1 MNRGSDRS
9 NAAELGARLICAKC
23 VDNQYL
29 TQEFGRVGKEGNC
42 SYGHG
47 KSKTLTVKQVAKL
60 IRDVLENHYKIV
72 TENIEGEFTFGN
84 EDVSV
89 SELINILT
97 GVKKELAMDLQC
109 YLEKSHEN
117 RFGSDNP
124 FEKSVNYR
132 LDNAQ
137 DLFWEGRW
145 SNFQEHIVKENR
157 SFNKKAKRIL
167 KLIFSDISAHESA
180 KDVPLIKTYE
190 TGEAR
195 FFRARVFQSSDK
207 LIEAL
212 EKPVECLG
220 PPPSK
225 LAKAGRLNA
234 RGIAAFYGA
243 TSADIAIAEVRPPV
257 GSQVVVASFANIR
270 PLKLLDIEALSSIVE
285 TSPFDPMYGQKSGK
299 ERFISSLGDKI
310 SAPVMPD
317 DESIDYLV
325 TQAVADYLSSMLKPR
340 IDGIM
345 YSSIQTNV
353 EEEGKKNVFLFYK
366 SARIS
371 YKGVSEKIEV
381 SYDYDRKIYTILLSE
396 NTIKTHASPNA
407 DDKDR
412 RMSKLRL
419 DISNLVTH
427 NVNGVVFDSPGSKVS
442 LGS

>member
-1 MNRGSDRS
+1 MSGRSDQTDVSVLEKR
-9 NAAELGARLICAKC
+9 RICARC
-23 VDNQYL
+23 VADRHLRQL
-29 TQEFGRVGKEGNC
+29 SEKGKRGKC

-47 KSKTLTVKQVAKL
+47 ATSTLTLKRVAKL
-60 IRDVLENHYKIV
+60 IRGVLKNHYKIV
-72 TENIEGEFTFGN
+72 PKNIEGELTFGD
-84 EDVSV
+84 EDVSLLK
-89 SELINILT
+89 LINILT
-97 GVKKELAMDLQC
+97 GVKEELAMDLQC
-109 YLEKSHEN
+109 YLEKSHQN
-117 RFGSDNP
+117 RLGSDNP
-124 FEKSVNYR
+124 FENSVNYR
-132 LDNAQ
+132 LDNAH

-145 SNFQEHIVKENR
+145 SNLQEHIIKENR

-180 KDVPLIKTYE
+180 RDVPLIKTYE

-212 EKPVECLG
+212 EKPVKCLG
-220 PPPSK
+220 PPPSE

-257 GSQVVVASFANIR
+257 GSQVVVASFENIR

-325 TQAVADYLSSMLKPR
+325 TQVVADYLSSMLKPR

-345 YSSIQTNV
+345 YRSMQIDV
-353 EEEGKKNVFLFYK
+353 EEKGKKNVFLFYK

-371 YKGVSEKIEV
+371 YKGISKKIRA
-381 SYDYDRKIYTILLSE
+381 SDDYGEGVYTILLSE
-396 NTIKTHASPNA
+396 KTIKTHAPPNA
-407 DDKDR
+407 DGKDR

-427 NVNGVVFDSPGSKVS
+427 HVNSVVFDSPGDKVS

>member
-1 MNRGSDRS
+1 MAGRSDRTDVS
-9 NAAELGARLICAKC
+9 ALGKRRICASC
-23 VDNQYL
+23 VTDRHLRQL
-29 TQEFGRVGKEGNC
+29 SEKGKRAEC

-47 KSKTLTVKQVAKL
+47 AANTLTVKRVAKL
-60 IRDVLENHYKIV
+60 IRGVLENHYTIV
-72 TENIEGEFTFGN
+72 PKNIEGELTFGN

-89 SELINILT
+89 SKLINILT
-97 GVKKELAMDLQC
+97 GVEEELAMDLQF
-109 YLEKSHEN
+109 YLEKSNEN

-132 LDNAQ
+132 FDNAQ

-145 SNFQEHIVKENR
+145 SNLQEHIVKENR

-167 KLIFSDISAHESA
+167 KLIFGDISAHESA
-180 KDVPLIKTYE
+180 RDVPLIKTYE

-243 TSADIAIAEVRPPV
+243 TSADIAIAEVRLPV
-257 GSQVVVASFANIR
+257 GSQVVVASFENIR

-325 TQAVADYLSSMLKPR
+325 TQAIADYLSSMLKPR

-366 SARIS
+366 SARTS
-371 YKGVSEKIEV
+371 YKGISEKIEA
-381 SYDYDRKIYTILLSE
+381 SDDYGEDIYTISLSRK
-396 NTIKTHASPNA
+396 TIKTHASPNA
-407 DDKDR
+407 DGKDR
-412 RMSKLRL
+412 RTPKLRL
-419 DISNLVTH
+419 DISNLITH
-427 NVNGVVFDSPGSKVS
+427 HVNSVVFAAPGDRVS
-442 LGS
+442 LKS